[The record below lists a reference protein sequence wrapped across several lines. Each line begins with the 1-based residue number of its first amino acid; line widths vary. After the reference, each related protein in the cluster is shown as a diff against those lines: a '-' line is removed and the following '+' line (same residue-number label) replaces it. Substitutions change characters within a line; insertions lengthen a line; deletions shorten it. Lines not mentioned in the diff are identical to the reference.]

1 MSNKMDYAIQES
13 DDGSFFML
21 KSTTLYGGSNDICY
35 FKDGK
40 PYICKKDD
48 DGSIIGKELQ

>member
-40 PYICKKDD
+40 PYICKEGD
-48 DGSIIGKELQ
+48 DGTIIGKELQ